1 MIVLPLRAEIV
12 HSQRAFWGDWS
23 QREQGH
29 PQGHVTASEE
39 QYIPTHILSTLHE
52 PLTPTSALRKTA
64 CPHATSSVCSVG
76 TLSQRKGKPS
86 VLCSGVIC
94 RDKGEIKRGVPL
106 PPDCQPDF
114 AFLTPP
120 SSFQQRVE
128 MIYNPGHV

>member
-1 MIVLPLRAEIV
+1 MITLPFRAEIV
-12 HSQRAFWGDWS
+12 HSQQAFWGDWS

-39 QYIPTHILSTLHE
+39 PCVPTYILSTLHE

-86 VLCSGVIC
+86 VLCSVVIC
-94 RDKGEIKRGVPL
+94 RDKGEIKRGGSAGPRL
-106 PPDCQPDF
+106 PARLCIF
-114 AFLTPP
+114 NP
-120 SSFQQRVE
+120 SFFFPTKS
-128 MIYNPGHV
+128 